1 MSSDPAK
8 DSWPVRGPSSQGPKK
23 EKGNDDGTEY
33 LWRFDTHGHF
43 EVVDFSFRAKFS
55 AVTAVTAVPPLADPR
70 W

>member
-23 EKGNDDGTEY
+23 EKGNDDETEY
-33 LWRFDTHGHF
+33 LWRCDTHGHF

-55 AVTAVTAVPPLADPR
+55 AVTAVPPLADPR